1 MDAKLIKKAAYEIE
15 NEIIENRRYIHQY
28 PEIGLELLHTA
39 AFVKEKL
46 LEMGYEIEEICKCG
60 ILVRIGKPGKT
71 LLIRADMDALPMEE
85 INDLEFKSKNKCMAH
100 TCGHDTHVAMLL
112 GTAKLLK
119 KFENELEGTVLL
131 LFQPGEETLEGAK
144 AVVEGGLF
152 KKYKID
158 AAIATHI
165 EVVDVKTGDLIY
177 KRGELYASSD
187 NFNIEIVGKGCH
199 GAYPNEGI
207 DPINVLVHIY
217 LALQSIISREV
228 SALEPFVLSI
238 GNFHA
243 GTVRNV
249 IPDTARMEGTFRTY
263 SNDLREFVKER
274 IITLSNKIAEQFS
287 AKCKIDFIPGIPP
300 LINNEKFTMEMVKYA
315 SEIIEDGKIY
325 ETHQS
330 MGSEDFS
337 VYANKVPST
346 YFGLGAGSKDE
357 GYLYYGHNPKVKFN
371 EKSFYLGSAIFTNCA
386 INWLK
391 NNKN

>member
-1 MDAKLIKKAAYEIE
+1 MDAKLIKEAALEIE
-15 NEIIENRRYIHQY
+15 NEIIKNRRCIHQY
-28 PEIGLELLHTA
+28 PEIGLELSHTSN
-39 AFVKEKL
+39 FVKEKL

-60 ILVRIGKPGKT
+60 ILTKIGKPGKT

-85 INDLEFKSKNKCMAH
+85 INDLDFKSKTQYAH
-100 TCGHDTHVAMLL
+100 TCGHDTHIAMLL

-152 KKYKID
+152 EKYKID
-158 AAIATHI
+158 AAMATHI
-165 EVVDVKTGDLIY
+165 EVVDVKTGNLIY

-187 NFNIEIVGKGCH
+187 NFNIEIEGKGCH

-228 SALEPFVLSI
+228 SALQPFVLSI

-249 IPDTARMEGTFRTY
+249 IPDTAKMEGTFRTY
-263 SNDLREFVKER
+263 SNELREFVKER
-274 IITLSNKIAEQFS
+274 IITISNKIAEQFG
-287 AKCKIDFIPGIPP
+287 AKCKIEFIPGIPP
-300 LINNEKFTMEMVKYA
+300 LINDNNFTLEMVEYA
-315 SEIIEDGKIY
+315 SEIVGKDNVY

-346 YFGLGAGSKDE
+346 YFGLGAGSKEE
-357 GYLYYGHNPKVKFN
+357 GYLYYGHNPKVNFN
-371 EKSFYLGSAIFTNCA
+371 EKAFYLGSAIFTNCA
-386 INWLK
+386 IKWLK

>member
-60 ILVRIGKPGKT
+60 ILARIGKPGKT

-263 SNDLREFVKER
+263 SNDLREFVKFRLKGDLRKSFFNDIRKEFIR
-274 IITLSNKIAEQFS
+274 HYYDYDNINRNFYPGD
-287 AKCKIDFIPGIPP
+287 ID
-300 LINNEKFTMEMVKYA
+300 KYA
-315 SEIIEDGKIY
+315 KRI
-325 ETHQS
+325 
-330 MGSEDFS
+330 
-337 VYANKVPST
+337 
-346 YFGLGAGSKDE
+346 FGEERYYSPELKREA
-357 GYLYYGHNPKVKFN
+357 YLYLTFD
-371 EKSFYLGSAIFTNCA
+371 EKYYQDMKAVIDDVYNT
-386 INWLK
+386 WLK
-391 NNKN
+391 ELDSYIN